1 MFRRVVSNFRKKS
14 KKNAKNSLNLSMP
27 SSESKID
34 ERKTDLYECY
44 YNADEAIV
52 EIEQHFNDINMGAE
66 PSVEMGIL
74 FI

>member
-1 MFRRVVSNFRKKS
+1 
-14 KKNAKNSLNLSMP
+14 MP